1 MIERPPHP
9 KFRLLVL
16 SSDPFPPTRVDVSV
30 LFGEEL
36 AGRGHRID
44 WILQSAADCERAYVT
59 QWGGGTVW
67 VAPTNSRHSL
77 WSRLAKHAAAIAN
90 DARVFRLLRGNR
102 YDAIEVKDKFIGG
115 VFAVLAARLFGKRF
129 VYWLS
134 FPFPEFYLTQAR
146 DGLAPYPWL
155 YRLRGW
161 GFQLML
167 YKILLPAADHVFVQ
181 SEEMRRDVATHGI
194 ALSKM
199 TAVPMGIKMDTGAAA
214 PVGRTRSRI
223 PVGEPSFVYLGA
235 LSRERRIDFLLRVLA
250 RVLPQIPDMKLYLVG
265 KGEHPGDE
273 ESLKREAQELG
284 VADSVVFTGQLPR
297 AAAFEYVQDADVCVS
312 PIFPTPIFNL
322 ASPTKLVEYM
332 AMGKAVVA
340 NTHPDQKLL
349 IDESG
354 CGYCVP
360 WDEDAFADAIVK
372 LMRAPELARSMGER
386 GRRYVIEHR
395 SYGVIA
401 TTVERAMLQVAG
413 KGGALAE
420 SVSA

>member
-36 AGRGHRID
+36 AGRGHQID
-44 WILQSAADCERAYVT
+44 WILQSEADCERPYVT
-59 QWGGGTVW
+59 RWGGGTVW
-67 VAPTNSRHSL
+67 VAPTNSRNSL
-77 WSRLAKHAAAIAN
+77 WARLAKHAAAIAN
-90 DARVFRLLRGNR
+90 DARVFSLMRGDR

-181 SEEMRRDVATHGI
+181 SEQMRRDVAAHGI
-194 ALSKM
+194 PLSKL
-199 TAVPMGIKMDTGAAA
+199 TAVPMGIKMDSRASLPATR
-214 PVGRTRSRI
+214 VRSRI
-223 PVGEPSFVYLGA
+223 PQGQPCFMYLGS

-250 RVLPQIPDMKLYLVG
+250 RVLLQMPDSKLYLVG
-265 KGEHPGDE
+265 KGELPGDE
-273 ESLKREAQELG
+273 ESLKREAHELG
-284 VADSVVFTGQLPR
+284 VAGSVVFTGQLPR
-297 AAAFEYVQDADVCVS
+297 AVAFEYVQDADVCVS
-312 PIFPTPIFNL
+312 PIFPTPIFNM

-349 IDESG
+349 IDESE

-372 LMRAPELARSMGER
+372 LMRAPELAQRMGER
-386 GRRYVIEHR
+386 GRRYAIEHR

-413 KGGALAE
+413 KIALAE
-420 SVSA
+420 GVSA